1 VTGNRKV
8 YAPAAA
14 LSVESNSLQGRMEQK
29 HLLLLAG
36 SAAEGVGDSL
46 ASIAETL
53 LGRLEHAAALL
64 LGRVAA

>member
-14 LSVESNSLQGRMEQK
+14 LSVESDLSLGRVEQK

-46 ASIAETL
+46 ASVAETL
-53 LGRLEHAAALL
+53 LGRLEDAAALL
-64 LGRVAA
+64 LGGVAA